1 MVRRWCD
8 DEEHAEVLSNGVLDE
23 VQDVQVLVRGGVQ
36 MVQGAM
42 VQVLTSVGV

>member
-1 MVRRWCD
+1 MKVRRWCD
-8 DEEHAEVLSNGVLDE
+8 DEEHAMVQVLSNGVLDE
-23 VQDVQVLVRGGVQ
+23 VQVLVHGGGQ

>member
-1 MVRRWCD
+1 MKVRRWCD
-8 DEEHAEVLSNGVLDE
+8 DEEHAEVLLNGVLEE
-23 VQDVQVLVRGGVQ
+23 VKVLVRGGVQ

>member
-1 MVRRWCD
+1 MKVRRWCD
-8 DEEHAEVLSNGVLDE
+8 DEEHAEVLLNGVLE
-23 VQDVQVLVRGGVQ
+23 EVQVLVRGGVQ